1 MMIMLRW
8 PTGLSDFAVDLQGN
22 ALTLGKRALVCEVF
36 DQEKRTARQGHN
48 SPQTILLVS
57 K

>member
-1 MMIMLRW
+1 MMIMLRS
-8 PTGLSDFAVDLQGN
+8 PTVLSDFAVDLQGN
-22 ALTLGKRALVCEVF
+22 ALTLGKRALVYEVF
-36 DQEKRTARQGHN
+36 DPEERTARQGHK